1 MLSGMVIEMRRMGMT
16 KLEREIKE
24 INDRIKQMDE
34 DLVSLIISKL
44 DEIEHEIK
52 SLKDEIK
59 SIKEKI
65 G

>member
-1 MLSGMVIEMRRMGMT
+1 MP

-44 DEIEHEIK
+44 DEIEYEIK
-52 SLKDEIK
+52 SLK
-59 SIKEKI
+59 EKI
-65 G
+65 K

>member
-1 MLSGMVIEMRRMGMT
+1 MT

-44 DEIEHEIK
+44 DEIEYEIK
-52 SLKDEIK
+52 SLK
-59 SIKEKI
+59 EKI
-65 G
+65 K

>member
-1 MLSGMVIEMRRMGMT
+1 MT